1 AGSSAAAQALLGK
14 LVAVAGGGM
23 YAQYRQAEAFLCLE
37 LPDGTR
43 AVDGASAFVNPMT
56 VLGMVETMRAEGH
69 TALVHTAA
77 ASTLGQMLLRYCR
90 EEGVPLAC
98 IVRSPEHVEL
108 LRGAGAEHVCDS
120 SAESFEEDLMR

>member
-1 AGSSAAAQALLGK
+1 
-14 LVAVAGGGM
+14 VAVYGGAM
-23 YAQYRQAEAFLCLE
+23 YAQYRCVDAAACLA
-37 LPDGTR
+37 LP
-43 AVDGASAFVNPMT
+43 AGAPAAAGAASFVNPMT

-90 EEGVPLAC
+90 EEGVPLVC
-98 IVRSPEHVEL
+98 IVRSREHVEL

-120 SAESFEEDLMR
+120 SAESFERT